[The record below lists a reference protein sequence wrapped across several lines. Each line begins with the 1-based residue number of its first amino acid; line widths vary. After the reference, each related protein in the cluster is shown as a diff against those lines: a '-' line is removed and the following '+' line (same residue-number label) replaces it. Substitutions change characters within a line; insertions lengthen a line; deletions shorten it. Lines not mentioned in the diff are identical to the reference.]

1 MHHRAMRVLALT
13 FLAVYASMAHQTAGH
28 YQDFCLQWLSARLVV
43 TGQGP
48 QMYEREVQ
56 LAELARHYSPE
67 FVEDNFGKQ
76 PMYGPTYPPT
86 LGVLFAP
93 LGLLSPAQAQWVVV
107 ELSLVL
113 VLVASLALS
122 RITDGRITW
131 ETAVVAT
138 CTLPPFCCALALG
151 QNTALSLAIVT
162 IGWLCLT
169 RERPVLAGAV
179 WGLFALKPTWGLA
192 VGWIPLVVGR
202 PRAYLGMAASAA
214 ALVALTLPAC
224 GIEGW
229 LGWLPVAQRTEFLYR
244 TVPQWTELSRDLPG
258 VFRRF
263 QQGFAVE
270 CLGWAAIV
278 AVIGITAWTW
288 RASGPR
294 PTMTATGPRAVTL
307 LAGSLLTCPRFMHY
321 DIALAVVPLLIA
333 LADWRR
339 LSSLSIGWLGLMA
352 AFLWGGS
359 AAWVMSYDGQGPQG
373 PPLDTIALLGV
384 WLWGVVS
391 ARFETAESAS
401 EPLAPIANWVPRS
414 AT

>member
-192 VGWIPLVVGR
+192 VVWIPLVVGR

-214 ALVALTLPAC
+214 ALVALSCRHAASK
-224 GIEGW
+224 
-229 LGWLPVAQRTEFLYR
+229 V
-244 TVPQWTELSRDLPG
+244 
-258 VFRRF
+258 
-263 QQGFAVE
+263 
-270 CLGWAAIV
+270 GWA
-278 AVIGITAWTW
+278 G
-288 RASGPR
+288 
-294 PTMTATGPRAVTL
+294 
-307 LAGSLLTCPRFMHY
+307 CPWHN
-321 DIALAVVPLLIA
+321 
-333 LADWRR
+333 
-339 LSSLSIGWLGLMA
+339 
-352 AFLWGGS
+352 
-359 AAWVMSYDGQGPQG
+359 
-373 PPLDTIALLGV
+373 
-384 WLWGVVS
+384 
-391 ARFETAESAS
+391 ARSFST
-401 EPLAPIANWVPRS
+401 EPSPNGRS
-414 AT
+414 